1 MGKGIVRHRLRG
13 GTWAGLRGLL
23 LAHLSVGWHMR
34 DTLSA
39 TKVPPY
45 QKPRAYVKKHAP
57 NSSPLPSP
65 TLNPL
70 WIPTRIASNRK
81 RRYWLIT
88 AGCALSAVTVRTAP
102 SVSVAN
108 PPAAAYCPDD
118 SFYE

>member
-1 MGKGIVRHRLRG
+1 MDGGKEKCEAPLAKGNLW
-13 GTWAGLRGLL
+13 TGLCRLL

-45 QKPRAYVKKHAP
+45 QKPKAYVKKHAP

-70 WIPTRIASNRK
+70 
-81 RRYWLIT
+81 
-88 AGCALSAVTVRTAP
+88 
-102 SVSVAN
+102 
-108 PPAAAYCPDD
+108 
-118 SFYE
+118 